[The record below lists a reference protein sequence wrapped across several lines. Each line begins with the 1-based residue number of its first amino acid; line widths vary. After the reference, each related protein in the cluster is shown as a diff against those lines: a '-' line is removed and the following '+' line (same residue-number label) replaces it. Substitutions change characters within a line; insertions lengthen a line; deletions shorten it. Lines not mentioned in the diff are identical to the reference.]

1 VLGVT
6 RLPPWVDQAL
16 ATFESLFSDS
26 RNVDSFDEFVSAV
39 IMIESKWTVSE
50 LSRGISRHNESAKSG
65 SAYRAVMP
73 PDGYTTVTISEETV
87 ARLSQVMVRHDLES
101 MSLAID
107 YAAQLTLDEESM
119 TNTELARL
127 LYHRLQTDE
136 DQ

>member
-1 VLGVT
+1 
-6 RLPPWVDQAL
+6 
-16 ATFESLFSDS
+16 
-26 RNVDSFDEFVSAV
+26 
-39 IMIESKWTVSE
+39 
-50 LSRGISRHNESAKSG
+50 
-65 SAYRAVMP
+65 MP
-73 PDGYTTVTISEETV
+73 PDGYTTVTISEETA